1 MPTKDELVDIDTV
14 HCCEL
19 LRHLAMHVREYGAL
33 YVIQE
38 FYELCIILISSAAGS
53 KKARDSDCVAK
64 YPNWKASLNARNFT
78 SHNAYD
84 LRKVSEALDVLHE
97 SNMIPLLC
105 RDCLGDESLAN
116 PILMQLILVEE
127 DLRTLTQ

>member
-1 MPTKDELVDIDTV
+1 MPTKDELAGIDTE
-14 HCCEL
+14 HCREL
-19 LRHLAMHVREYGAL
+19 LRHLATHVREYGAL
-33 YVIQE
+33 YVVQE

-64 YPNWKASLNARNFT
+64 YPNWKALLNARNFT

-84 LRKVSEALDVLHE
+84 VRKVSEALDVLQE

-105 RDCLGDESLAN
+105 RDYLSDEGLAN

-127 DLRTLTQ
+127 DLRAIAQ